1 MMDEKN
7 RTKLD
12 KLNNKHVVDIVERY
26 SKLCKP
32 SKITILTDSE
42 EDNSYI
48 RELVFKNKEEARLST
63 PGHSVHFD
71 GYYDQGRD
79 REKTKVL
86 LSSDERLSK
95 TINTGDRDT
104 CLEEM
109 FSLMDG
115 IMKGREMLVMFFC
128 LGPPG
133 SKFAIPAMQITDSAY
148 VAHSENIIYR
158 QGYQEFKRMNGSEDF
173 FHFVHASGELEN
185 SVSRNHDKKRIYIDL
200 KENRVFSV
208 NTQYAGNS
216 VGLKKLAMRLAINK
230 ANHSDWLCEHMFLM
244 GVEPEG
250 KKRTTYFSG
259 AFPSAC
265 GKTSTAMIPG
275 QKIVGDDIIYLRRGA
290 DGKMYAVNVEQGIFG
305 IIQDVNPIDDPL
317 IYHTLVTPRELIFSN
332 ILVAGNEPYWLGM
345 GKTLPEAGINYAG
358 QWKAGNKGPD
368 GNEILPAHKNARYT
382 MKIQELPNA
391 DENLHNSGGVP
402 VSVIIYGGRDPHT
415 SPPVVQSFDWEH
427 GVFIGASLESETT
440 SATIGQA
447 GVRKHDPM
455 AIIDFLVVPLGK
467 YINNHLKFGSIANPP
482 IVFATN
488 YFLKENDMYL
498 NEKTDKKIWL
508 LWMEGRFHNEYDAI
522 KTPIGFIPKF
532 EDLKDLFKAI
542 FKKDY
547 SREEYEKQFSIK
559 ITNLL
564 EKLERIE
571 TIYKEEH
578 DIPKE
583 FFDQIQQQRERLL
596 KAKEKYLK
604 EVVSPFEFYKH

>member
-7 RTKLD
+7 RAKLD
-12 KLNNKHVVDIVERY
+12 KLNNQYVIDIVERY

-32 SKITILTDSE
+32 SKITVLTGSE
-42 EDNSYI
+42 EDKNYI

-79 REKTKVL
+79 KEKTKVL
-86 LSSDERLSK
+86 LSGDERLSK
-95 TINTGDRDT
+95 SINTGDRDK
-104 CLEEM
+104 CLEEI

-128 LGPPG
+128 LGPTG
-133 SKFAIPAMQITDSAY
+133 SRFAIPALQITDSAY

-158 QGYQEFKRMNGSEDF
+158 QGYEEFKHMNGSKDF

-185 SVSRNHDKKRIYIDL
+185 SVSRNHENKRIYIDL

-250 KKRTTYFSG
+250 KKRTTYFCG

-275 QKIVGDDIIYLRRGA
+275 QKIVGDDILYLRRGA
-290 DGKMYAVNVEQGIFG
+290 DGKMFAVNVEQGIFG

-332 ILVAGNEPYWLGM
+332 ILVADNNPYWLGM
-345 GKTLPEAGINYAG
+345 EKTLPEAGINYAG
-358 QWKAGNKGPD
+358 HWKTGNIGPD

-382 MKIQELPNA
+382 IKIQELPNA
-391 DENLHNSGGVP
+391 DVNLHNPDGVL

-415 SPPVVQSFDWEH
+415 SPPVVQSFDWQH

-455 AIIDFLVVPLGK
+455 AIIDFLVVPLGA
-467 YINNHLKFGSIANPP
+467 YINNHLKFGSATKPP
-482 IVFATN
+482 IVFTTN
-488 YFLKENDMYL
+488 YFLKENDKYL

-508 LWMEGRFHNEYDAI
+508 LWMEGRFHNEYGAI

-532 EDLKDLFKAI
+532 EDLRGLFKAV
-542 FKKDY
+542 FKKEY
-547 SREEYEKQFSIK
+547 SREAYERQFSIK

-578 DIPKE
+578 DIPQE
-583 FFDQIQQQRERLL
+583 LFDQIHQQRERLL
-596 KAKEKYLK
+596 KAKEKYAK
-604 EVVSPFEFYKH
+604 EVVSPFEFSKN